1 MIGILVWQ
9 ELHNSQISP
18 CLCRHCAA
26 HLAWHF
32 QSVVHYT
39 RGQILEQPF
48 EYCVTYPFSSLIQ
61 GQKFYMTGK
70 ELLKNNSER
79 LDYNFIFKPL
89 ESTVYYDDGYTYS
102 MAQLE
107 LRFSRTE
114 KSKNQIFGGYYAGT
128 LTFACLSLVSF
139 FIHPDMVPGRMGM
152 LIMLY
157 LIQVNTYGS
166 LDAPPKRGFSSIEVK
181 VKPKVSKT

>member
-1 MIGILVWQ
+1 MI
-9 ELHNSQISP
+9 
-18 CLCRHCAA
+18 
-26 HLAWHF
+26 
-32 QSVVHYT
+32 
-39 RGQILEQPF
+39 
-48 EYCVTYPFSSLIQ
+48 
-61 GQKFYMTGK
+61 GK
-70 ELLKNNSER
+70 ELMKNNSER

-89 ESTVYYDDGYTYS
+89 KPTVYYDDGYTYS

-114 KSKNQIFGGYYAGT
+114 KSRNQIFGGYYAGT
-128 LTFACLSLVSF
+128 LTFASLSLVSF

-181 VKPKVSKT
+181 LNQTRKSKLTRWHFQSIYKEVIWPRKFLTYMHGLKIAIFGNFSEGWAVPSKMRHSM

>member
-1 MIGILVWQ
+1 MI
-9 ELHNSQISP
+9 
-18 CLCRHCAA
+18 
-26 HLAWHF
+26 
-32 QSVVHYT
+32 
-39 RGQILEQPF
+39 
-48 EYCVTYPFSSLIQ
+48 
-61 GQKFYMTGK
+61 GK
-70 ELLKNNSER
+70 ELMKNNSER

-181 VKPKVSKT
+181 VKLNQKVFLNYIHNKGSAFWKNAMFRNNTFVGSIPSQGNFFFLKSDLT

>member
-1 MIGILVWQ
+1 M
-9 ELHNSQISP
+9 
-18 CLCRHCAA
+18 
-26 HLAWHF
+26 
-32 QSVVHYT
+32 
-39 RGQILEQPF
+39 
-48 EYCVTYPFSSLIQ
+48 
-61 GQKFYMTGK
+61 
-70 ELLKNNSER
+70 KNNSER

-89 ESTVYYDDGYTYS
+89 EPTFYYDDGYTYS

-107 LRFSRTE
+107 LSFSRTE

-128 LTFACLSLVSF
+128 LTFASLSLVSF

-181 VKPKVSKT
+181 VKTNQKIVLK

>member
-1 MIGILVWQ
+1 MALLIIQEGKILNCPLKIV
-9 ELHNSQISP
+9 LPIY
-18 CLCRHCAA
+18 L
-26 HLAWHF
+26 
-32 QSVVHYT
+32 
-39 RGQILEQPF
+39 
-48 EYCVTYPFSSLIQ
+48 FSSLIIQ
-61 GQKFYMTGK
+61 GQKFLMIGK
-70 ELLKNNSER
+70 ELMKNNSER

-89 ESTVYYDDGYTYS
+89 EPTVYYDDGYTYS
-102 MAQLE
+102 MAQIE

-128 LTFACLSLVSF
+128 LTFASLSLVSF

>member
-1 MIGILVWQ
+1 MISKLAMSKSIHALLHAALYTQHGIFNLLLIIQGGKFLNCPLKIV
-9 ELHNSQISP
+9 LPTH
-18 CLCRHCAA
+18 
-26 HLAWHF
+26 
-32 QSVVHYT
+32 
-39 RGQILEQPF
+39 
-48 EYCVTYPFSSLIQ
+48 PFSSLIIQ
-61 GQKFYMTGK
+61 GQKFLMIGK
-70 ELLKNNSER
+70 ELMKNNSER

-89 ESTVYYDDGYTYS
+89 EPTVYYDDGYTYS

-128 LTFACLSLVSF
+128 LTFASLSLVSF

>member
-1 MIGILVWQ
+1 MISKLAMSKSIHALLHGALYTQHGIFNLLLIIQGGKFLNCPLKIV
-9 ELHNSQISP
+9 LPTH
-18 CLCRHCAA
+18 
-26 HLAWHF
+26 
-32 QSVVHYT
+32 
-39 RGQILEQPF
+39 
-48 EYCVTYPFSSLIQ
+48 PFSSLIIQ
-61 GQKFYMTGK
+61 GQKFLMIGK
-70 ELLKNNSER
+70 ELMKNNSER

-89 ESTVYYDDGYTYS
+89 EPTVYYDDGYTYS

-107 LRFSRTE
+107 LSFSRTE

-128 LTFACLSLVSF
+128 LVSF